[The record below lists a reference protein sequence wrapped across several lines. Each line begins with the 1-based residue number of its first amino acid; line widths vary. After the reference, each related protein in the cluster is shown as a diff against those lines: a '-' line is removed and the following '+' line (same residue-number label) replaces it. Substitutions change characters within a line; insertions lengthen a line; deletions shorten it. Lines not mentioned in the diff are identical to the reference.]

1 MAKRKRAEGT
11 SGGNAA
17 GSTGR
22 SKKAKGTVALESKR
36 STSQSQQPKQ
46 PQPKQ
51 SQPKQSQPKQ
61 SQPTPQPK
69 SQSQVQRPTTD
80 GLTLQIVTGSYDRV
94 LHGILATVTSEEKVE
109 FADTFLFNAHPSA
122 IRCVALSPP
131 SNPVPGQEQKVL
143 LASGSTDSKINIYT
157 LSAHPPKRREK
168 DEMSTAGLRPIL
180 ENSKNREL
188 GAYNPHDSTVTKLVF
203 PTRSKLISSSED
215 STISVA
221 KTRNWETMST
231 IKVPIPKAQGRP
243 SGDTAPLGG
252 TPAGVN
258 DFAVHPSMKLL
269 ISVSKGERSIRLW
282 NLLTGKKAAVLNFSR
297 EMLQDIGEG
306 KHSTGEGRK
315 VVWGT
320 TAESEEFAV
329 GFDRDIVVFGMDS
342 LPRCRVMPDART
354 KIHHFEYVS
363 VDDESETTLIAV
375 STEDG
380 RILFCSTREEDLTRP
395 PSSTSKEQ
403 RLPVSK
409 LVAQIGGKEAGVTGR
424 IKDFNVVRVE
434 EQDET
439 VFYVVSGSSDGKVR
453 LWKLSA
459 KELLSRSKEGTAGKA
474 DKQET
479 PEASPAA
486 PQVGNL
492 LGTYETNNRITC
504 TAAFA
509 MIPRPDDL
517 DDSDDEMD
525 ELEDETDNSSEDG
538 DEDGNEE

>member
-1 MAKRKRAEGT
+1 MAKRKRAEGAT
-11 SGGNAA
+11 VTGSNATDLA
-17 GSTGR
+17 P
-22 SKKAKGTVALESKR
+22 SKKARGTVALDSKSPSQPQQRQKSPTKTQPKPESK
-36 STSQSQQPKQ
+36 SQSQ
-46 PQPKQ
+46 
-51 SQPKQSQPKQ
+51 
-61 SQPTPQPK
+61 
-69 SQSQVQRPTTD
+69 SQSQVQHFTTD
-80 GLTLQIVTGSYDRV
+80 GGLTLQIVTGSYDRV
-94 LHGILATVTSEEKVE
+94 LHGILATVTPEGKVE

-131 SNPVPGQEQKVL
+131 TNPAPGQDQKVL
-143 LASGSTDSKINIYT
+143 LASGSTDPKVNIYT

-168 DEMSTAGLRPIL
+168 DEMSSAGLRPIL

-252 TPAGVN
+252 SPAGVN

-269 ISVSKGERSIRLW
+269 ISVSKGERCIRLW
-282 NLLTGKKAAVLNFSR
+282 NLLTGKKAAVLNFGR
-297 EMLQDIGEG
+297 EMLQEIGEG
-306 KHSTGEGRK
+306 KHSTGEGRQ
-315 VVWGT
+315 VAWGA

-354 KIHHFEYVS
+354 KIHHMEYIS
-363 VDDESETTLIAV
+363 VDDVSETTLIAV

-395 PSSTSKEQ
+395 PSSKSKEQ
-403 RLPVSK
+403 KLPVAK

-434 EQDET
+434 EQSQT
-439 VFYVVSGSSDGKVR
+439 VFYLVGGSSDGKVR
-453 LWKLSA
+453 LWKVGA
-459 KELLSRSKEGTAGKA
+459 KELLSRTQEATAGKP
-474 DKQET
+474 DKQTE
-479 PEASPAA
+479 PEASAAA

-492 LGTYETNNRITC
+492 LGAYETNNRITC

-509 MIPRPDDL
+509 MIPRPDGVGE
-517 DDSDDEMD
+517 SDDEMD
-525 ELEDETDNSSEDG
+525 DLEEETEDNSSDDG
-538 DEDGNEE
+538 DEGGKDE